1 MTTVSKLFRSAHG
14 YVSPYFV
21 VDVEGNLVTNTIT
34 VTGTKIELTT
44 GSYLGYNGDE
54 LLTPTTLGPS
64 VTHIAG
70 TLDGLDVNG
79 TVNITGNLN
88 LTLSAFSLSPT
99 STGTLNNT
107 SIGVTTAAAGRFT
120 TLTTTGAVTLNPT
133 ANVAISPTGLVTISP
148 SSTLTLG
155 TVGQSTALLGQLSAV
170 SNNQTVTLSPTGTG
184 TVTINPSATGAI
196 DNVTIGSTTAVAGR
210 FTNVTITTEDPT
222 WNINRQYAA
231 TKKLVENLFVMSY
244 FAGTSGSS

>member
-70 TLDGLDVNG
+70 TLDGLNVTG
-79 TVNITGNLN
+79 TVNINGNLN
-88 LTLSAFSLSPT
+88 LTLNAFSLSPT
-99 STGTLNNT
+99 TTGTLNNT
-107 SIGVTTAAAGRFT
+107 SIGATAAAAGRFT
-120 TLTTTGAVTLNPT
+120 TLTTTDAVTLSPA
-133 ANVAISPTGLVTISP
+133 ANVTISPTGLVTISP
-148 SSTLTLG
+148 SSILTLG
-155 TVGQSTALLGQLSAV
+155 TTGVTTSFIGQLSAIA
-170 SNNQTVTLSPTGTG
+170 NNQTVTISPTGAG
-184 TVTINPSATGAI
+184 TVTINPATAGTI
-196 DNVTIGSTTAVAGR
+196 NNVTIGATTAASGR
-210 FTNVTITTEDPT
+210 FTNAEITMSDPT
-222 WNINRQYAA
+222 WNINRSYAA
-231 TKKLVENLFVMSY
+231 TKRQVEDMFIMGY
-244 FAGTSGSS
+244 FSGVSAR

>member
-1 MTTVSKLFRSAHG
+1 MTTVSKLFRSEHG
-14 YVSPYFV
+14 YLSPYFV

-70 TLDGLDVNG
+70 TLDGLNVIG
-79 TVNITGNLN
+79 TVGITGNLN
-88 LTLSAFSLSPT
+88 LTLNSFSLSPT
-99 STGTLNNT
+99 STGTLNNV

-120 TLTTTGAVTLNPT
+120 TLTTTGAVTLSPV
-133 ANVAISPTGLVTISP
+133 ANVAISPTGTVTVSP

-155 TVGQSTALLGQLSAV
+155 TAGQTTSFLGQLSVV
-170 SNNQTVTLSPTGTG
+170 SSNQTVTLSPLGTG
-184 TVTINPSATGAI
+184 TVTINPATAGTI
-196 DNVTIGSTTAVAGR
+196 NNVTIGATTAVAGR
-210 FTNVTITTEDPT
+210 FTNAEITMPDAT
-222 WNINRQYAA
+222 WNINRTYAA
-231 TKKLVENLFVMSY
+231 TKKLVEEMFILGY
-244 FAGTSGSS
+244 FSGVSAR

>member
-44 GSYLGYNGDE
+44 GSYLGYNGDA

-64 VTHIAG
+64 VTHVAG
-70 TLDGLDVNG
+70 TLDGLNVTG

-88 LTLSAFSLSPT
+88 LTSGTFSLAPAT
-99 STGTLNNT
+99 TAALNNT
-107 SIGVTTAAAGRFT
+107 SIGVTTAAPGRFT
-120 TLTTTGAVTLNPT
+120 TLTTTDTVTLSPA
-133 ANVAISPTGLVTISP
+133 ANVTISPTGLVTVSP

-155 TVGQSTALLGQLSAV
+155 TLGQTTSLLGQLSAV
-170 SNNQTVTLSPTGTG
+170 SNNQTVTLSPTGSG
-184 TVTINPSATGAI
+184 TITINPATAGTI
-196 DNVTIGSTTAVAGR
+196 DNVIIGATTAASGR
-210 FTNVTITTEDPT
+210 FTNAAITMSDPT
-222 WNINRQYAA
+222 WNINRTYAA
-231 TKKLVENLFVMSY
+231 TKKQVEDMFIMGY
-244 FAGTSGSS
+244 FSGVSAR

>member
-21 VDVEGNLVTNTIT
+21 VDVDGNLVTNTIT

-70 TLDGLDVNG
+70 TLDGLNVNG

-88 LTLSAFSLSPT
+88 LTLNAFSLSPT
-99 STGTLNNT
+99 TTGTLNNV
-107 SIGVTTAAAGRFT
+107 SIGVTTAAPGRFT
-120 TLTTTGAVTLNPT
+120 TLTTTDTVTLSPT
-133 ANVAISPTGLVTISP
+133 ANVTISPTGLVTISP

-155 TVGQSTALLGQLSAV
+155 TYGQTTSFIGQLSVV
-170 SNNQTVTLSPTGTG
+170 SINQTVTLSPTGTG
-184 TVTINPSATGAI
+184 TVTINPASPGAI
-196 DNVTIGSTTAVAGR
+196 NNIAIGATTAASGR
-210 FTNVTITTEDPT
+210 FTNAEITMSDQT
-222 WNINRQYAA
+222 WNINRLYAA
-231 TKKLVENLFVMSY
+231 TKRQVEDMFIMGY
-244 FAGTSGSS
+244 FSGVSAR